1 MADFENQIV
10 LAISEISSSTSEIST
25 TSRGVLGRHAQLE
38 PTSIKSF
45 EQSSLPVT
53 SINKLREQAVTSDS
67 IDLKSLCLLLV
78 IFVAER
84 DEKSS
89 SPTTNTAFNIAAL
102 LPSVLPA
109 SGELAIPFAREHLQ
123 NIDSADSTCWYLF
136 TSIFAVS
143 YPTQCIKELTDL
155 LSSLT
160 GEGLA
165 RCAHLL
171 AILTK
176 QGESTKKA
184 SSTYV
189 SCVFD
194 KLAPVFESRLKGLGY
209 DIPKR
214 VSSLV
219 QDRVSIVSNPC
230 IIDLGCG
237 TGLVGELLVPLIRE
251 KSLTFSCLSA
261 DYRDIS
267 IKIKHLQNSIG
278 ELLEADPDGKD
289 EDFVSA
295 RLENEK
301 LVERLLGEAKVM
313 KENIDATEI
322 IDMYDYDNAPRGSLF
337 GVDLSKEMVKLA
349 NAKNCYT
356 SVALADCDDFLKAQG
371 DSSADV
377 IVSAD
382 TYIYMGDI
390 DTSLK
395 ESARVLKDGGYLV
408 FSVELVPD
416 DTKDGY
422 LLLPSGRYG
431 QSKAYVLSLAEK
443 FSFEVEHAEDIVV
456 RKEQGEDIGG
466 CIYILSMSK

>member
-53 SINKLREQAVTSDS
+53 SIDKLREQAVMSDS

-89 SPTTNTAFNIAAL
+89 SPTTNTNTAFNIAAL

-176 QGESTKKA
+176 Q
-184 SSTYV
+184 V
-189 SCVFD
+189 
-194 KLAPVFESRLKGLGY
+194 R
-209 DIPKR
+209 
-214 VSSLV
+214 
-219 QDRVSIVSNPC
+219 
-230 IIDLGCG
+230 
-237 TGLVGELLVPLIRE
+237 
-251 KSLTFSCLSA
+251 
-261 DYRDIS
+261 
-267 IKIKHLQNSIG
+267 
-278 ELLEADPDGKD
+278 
-289 EDFVSA
+289 
-295 RLENEK
+295 
-301 LVERLLGEAKVM
+301 
-313 KENIDATEI
+313 
-322 IDMYDYDNAPRGSLF
+322 
-337 GVDLSKEMVKLA
+337 SKEVWK
-349 NAKNCYT
+349 
-356 SVALADCDDFLKAQG
+356 
-371 DSSADV
+371 
-377 IVSAD
+377 
-382 TYIYMGDI
+382 
-390 DTSLK
+390 
-395 ESARVLKDGGYLV
+395 
-408 FSVELVPD
+408 
-416 DTKDGY
+416 
-422 LLLPSGRYG
+422 
-431 QSKAYVLSLAEK
+431 
-443 FSFEVEHAEDIVV
+443 
-456 RKEQGEDIGG
+456 QGEKTEERSRMEKQGEKTVGD
-466 CIYILSMSK
+466 KRRP

>member
-38 PTSIKSF
+38 PASIKSF

-53 SINKLREQAVTSDS
+53 SIDKLREQAVTSDS

-176 QGESTKKA
+176 Q
-184 SSTYV
+184 V
-189 SCVFD
+189 
-194 KLAPVFESRLKGLGY
+194 R
-209 DIPKR
+209 
-214 VSSLV
+214 
-219 QDRVSIVSNPC
+219 
-230 IIDLGCG
+230 
-237 TGLVGELLVPLIRE
+237 
-251 KSLTFSCLSA
+251 
-261 DYRDIS
+261 
-267 IKIKHLQNSIG
+267 
-278 ELLEADPDGKD
+278 
-289 EDFVSA
+289 
-295 RLENEK
+295 
-301 LVERLLGEAKVM
+301 
-313 KENIDATEI
+313 
-322 IDMYDYDNAPRGSLF
+322 
-337 GVDLSKEMVKLA
+337 SKEA
-349 NAKNCYT
+349 GGR
-356 SVALADCDDFLKAQG
+356 S
-371 DSSADV
+371 
-377 IVSAD
+377 
-382 TYIYMGDI
+382 
-390 DTSLK
+390 K
-395 ESARVLKDGGYLV
+395 ER
-408 FSVELVPD
+408 
-416 DTKDGY
+416 
-422 LLLPSGRYG
+422 
-431 QSKAYVLSLAEK
+431 Q
-443 FSFEVEHAEDIVV
+443 
-456 RKEQGEDIGG
+456 
-466 CIYILSMSK
+466 